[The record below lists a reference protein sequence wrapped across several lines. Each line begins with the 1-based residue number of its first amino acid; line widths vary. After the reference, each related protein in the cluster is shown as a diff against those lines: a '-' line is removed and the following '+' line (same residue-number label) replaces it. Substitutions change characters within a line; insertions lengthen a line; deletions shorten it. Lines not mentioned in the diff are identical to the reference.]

1 MKRLFVILG
10 LLGINLFLV
19 PEASS
24 QNFIDDETNATVDAL
39 HNGYPIGEKQPIP
52 LPTIRE
58 NDVMWKKTIWREI
71 DFRQKM
77 NQGFYYPE
85 MPHQDWK
92 NLFTILKDALS
103 DPNTG
108 VVAYKDEQTGEL
120 LNPIKWSEIEKNIK
134 QTEPIPVYDEH
145 GNITGDTIVE
155 SEMSSSDVMRCQIK
169 EVWYFDK
176 QRSQLIV
183 KLMAIC
189 PVRMV
194 RKGDDGPM
202 LPERLFWVPYDDNLR
217 KVLVNTPF
225 YNRNNAAMQLSYDDV
240 FVKRV
245 FDSYIIR
252 EDNMY
257 DRNVNTYATGVDAL
271 NESERIKQSIIDYEQ
286 FLWEY

>member
-10 LLGINLFLV
+10 LLGINLFLA
-19 PEASS
+19 PEVSS

-39 HNGYPIGEKQPIP
+39 HNGYPIGDKQPIP

-85 MPHQDWK
+85 TPHQDWK

-103 DPNTG
+103 DPSTG

-120 LNPIKWSEIEKNIK
+120 LNPITWSEIQKNIK
-134 QTEPIPVYDEH
+134 ETQTINVYDE
-145 GNITGDTIVE
+145 NGDIKGEKTVE

-194 RKGDDGPM
+194 TQSDGSM

>member
-10 LLGINLFLV
+10 LLGINLFLA
-19 PEASS
+19 PEVSS
-24 QNFIDDETNATVDAL
+24 QNFIDDETNTTVDAL
-39 HNGYPIGEKQPIP
+39 HNGYPIGDKQPIP

-85 MPHQDWK
+85 TPHQDWK

-103 DPNTG
+103 DPSTG
-108 VVAYKDEQTGEL
+108 VVAYKDEHTGEL
-120 LNPIKWSEIEKNIK
+120 LNPITWSEIQKNIK
-134 QTEPIPVYDEH
+134 QTETVHVYDDD
-145 GNITGDTIVE
+145 GNITGEKTVE

-176 QRSQLIV
+176 QRSQLLV

-194 RKGDDGPM
+194 PQSDGSM